1 MSRTLLDNLS
11 DDELIRIDPEIT
23 GPNFVKRR
31 AVLRDTVEK
40 LSTEAKRARYHQQA
54 AENHAQWEAHPNA
67 TPSNRAVRVIGV
79 ELVLEPVFPEIVEK
93 NKIYI
98 RQNGDTIEYKTH
110 RMREFGTIAAH
121 EFPRGLPDLTDPTPD
136 KLRSAK
142 ASIQNIVAKRGEI
155 LTGDWGEITQH
166 LSKEAGKI
174 YAVLNMA
181 NGSEPGGGYLE
192 GWGAQEENMFR
203 RTDCHFSLT
212 DSMMNETK
220 SRYTPEM
227 SALINARRSAD
238 PDRPNE
244 FEVYFDTQKRVCIK
258 GREDTTDAR
267 LGYPDLP
274 DNECF
279 SFYELRSAA
288 INLFDN
294 GHGGYLKTPNPF
306 NEEIM
311 REKIAAQLDT
321 LIAKNIR
328 SVVLSAF
335 GCGAFGNPPKEVAR
349 LYKEEL
355 EKRAGKFHDVV
366 FAVYDPGYGTDNFT
380 PFKTVLDGLS
390 LTQTARPSSAGYFA
404 DRAAAAGG
412 QDQSELTDKKSTG
425 PTPGTTQ

>member
-1 MSRTLLDNLS
+1 
-11 DDELIRIDPEIT
+11 
-23 GPNFVKRR
+23 
-31 AVLRDTVEK
+31 VLRDTVEK
-40 LSTEAKRARYHQQA
+40 LSTEAQRERYHQQA
-54 AENHAQWEAHPNA
+54 TENHEQWKAHPNA
-67 TPSNRAVRVIGV
+67 APSNRAVRVIGV

-110 RMREFGTIAAH
+110 QMREFGTIAAD
-121 EFPRGLPDLTDPTPD
+121 EFPRGLPDLSDPND
-136 KLRSAK
+136 QEKLRLAK

-155 LTGDWGEITQH
+155 LTGDWGEVTQQ
-166 LSKEAGKI
+166 LSKEAGKV

-203 RTDCHFSLT
+203 RTDCHFFIT
-212 DSMMNETK
+212 DEMMNDAK

-227 SALINARRSAD
+227 SALINARERA
-238 PDRPNE
+238 DRPKE
-244 FEVYFDTQKRVCIK
+244 FEVYLDKEERVCIK
-258 GREDTTDAR
+258 GREDITDAR

-274 DNECF
+274 ANECF
-279 SFYELRSAA
+279 LFYELRSAA

-294 GHGGYLKTPNPF
+294 GHGGYLETPNSF
-306 NEEIM
+306 NKGIM

-321 LIAKNIR
+321 LIANNIR

-335 GCGAFGNPPKEVAR
+335 GCGAFGNPPKEVAQ

-355 EKRAGKFHDVV
+355 EKRAGEFHDVV
-366 FAVYDPGYGTDNFT
+366 FAVYDPGYGTDNFP
-380 PFKTVLDGLS
+380 PFKAVLDGLS
-390 LTQTARPSSAGYFA
+390 LTPTARPSSTQTARPSSAGYFA